1 MIILCTGYMNTIVKD
16 HHSATLYLWIG
27 GGLKF
32 EVKDTFVTTSLT
44 NLYRSK
50 DVESHYSGLY

>member
-1 MIILCTGYMNTIVKD
+1 MNTIVKD

-32 EVKDTFVTTSLT
+32 EVKDNFVTTSLT